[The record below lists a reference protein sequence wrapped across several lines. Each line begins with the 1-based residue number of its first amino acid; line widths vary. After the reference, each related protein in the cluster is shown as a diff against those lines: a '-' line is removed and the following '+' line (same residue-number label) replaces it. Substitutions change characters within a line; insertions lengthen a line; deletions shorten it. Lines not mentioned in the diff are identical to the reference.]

1 METVYKDE
9 AIVLN
14 RKFVGEK
21 DLVIT
26 VYTKKSGK
34 ESIYIQN
41 GQYLKNMPFSVLSPF
56 CWFKAVLIKIK
67 DKLIISEIGSYKQ
80 IGYHISQDIERFEA
94 GFNIINFT
102 YKLAPHQDERIFTLL
117 KKSLYF
123 LTISKL
129 PKILEILFL
138 LKITYLNGE
147 LDLKRLNL
155 NSKEFA
161 FLKRLMEKSVKEVSQ
176 IETESLEFL
185 ENLRN
190 RLIRQLVKD

>member
-21 DLVIT
+21 DLTIT

-41 GQYLKNMPFSVLSPF
+41 GQYLKNMPYSILSPF

-67 DKLIISEIGSYKQ
+67 DKLIISEIDSYKQ
-80 IGYHISQDIERFEA
+80 IGYYISQDIEKFEA

-102 YKLAPHQDERIFTLL
+102 YKLAPHQDERIFILL

-129 PKILEILFL
+129 PKLLEILFL

-155 NSKEFA
+155 NNKEFD
-161 FLKRLMEKSVKEVSQ
+161 FLKGLMEKSIKEASQ
-176 IETESLEFL
+176 IEIENVEFL
-185 ENLRN
+185 ESLRSK
-190 RLIRQLVKD
+190 LIRELVRE